1 MKPSP
6 TSPKPLS
13 LATKPLIPNATK
25 PMLVTKVCT
34 TLKQAENLQSQL
46 YAKWDSVELIKCPT
60 FTESGTYIFKV
71 ADTSD

>member
-1 MKPSP
+1 
-6 TSPKPLS
+6 
-13 LATKPLIPNATK
+13 
-25 PMLVTKVCT
+25 MLVTKVCI